1 MDPPDIVLSE
11 SRMEQAT
18 ELLRAC
24 SPRDNSDEKEPETRR
39 PTFMRQN
46 SKEMQSAVDMPR
58 GGPSPVS
65 FEKQSRLSVSG
76 QPDPWQDDG
85 EDNVTNYSE
94 EDKAVS
100 SWSAITSKV
109 SAPKKSGKRS
119 RKSSKS
125 KQSEV
130 GADGANEDEDS
141 EKKGN
146 PTVQKTSFA
155 SLPTDS
161 LTDAWVNDESGK
173 INSEDEEDEELKNL
187 TQVQKPLALLQPS
200 YARVAS
206 HEAINTLDDPPLP
219 AASEVVAL
227 KPASSLPMVI
237 NVEETQETEE
247 IFVDEEGFEPV
258 ASRKAKRERKISKRY
273 SQVSDDMENEAADKV
288 TTQKDGENTQLSRNL
303 ANDSF
308 WSNKYLF
315 DDAEAKFYAQK
326 SLVLDTS
333 TTADGKG
340 KKRKDGDDNG
350 KDKRDD
356 DDKDDQN
363 KSRQS
368 TPLEDGDGLE
378 ENEYNWTD
386 ESTYL
391 SPKFPVLTP
400 IPLRIKVPTD
410 PDMQIKQL
418 TEQVRSFSATI
429 ETNNDAMKD
438 HINNNNPGTLIRDPT
453 NIRSKDEKGQ
463 LQVELESLAAGVTHV
478 EETLQRLSDEQLSGQ
493 LAVVKYAL
501 ATLEE
506 LEKEAQ
512 SAEVKLAQETE
523 AGAAVDRQALA
534 ANLTSCRTRIV
545 TLNTQALASK
555 GRLEGYMAERKKRI
569 VEIKRYQALL
579 VDLEAWLGEA
589 QSTISSEIKLT
600 SAKVVRDQIRAS
612 QTLEADLRS
621 RSGQLDH
628 LLKEVDGLSTYT
640 DVQSLVHEM
649 KDNLGTLMVV
659 MKEAQACLA
668 QRLANL
674 QVR

>member
-1 MDPPDIVLSE
+1 V
-11 SRMEQAT
+11 
-18 ELLRAC
+18 
-24 SPRDNSDEKEPETRR
+24 TRSG
-39 PTFMRQN
+39 Q
-46 SKEMQSAVDMPR
+46 
-58 GGPSPVS
+58 VS
-65 FEKQSRLSVSG
+65 FEKQRHLSVSG
-76 QPDPWQDDG
+76 QPEPWQDDAD
-85 EDNVTNYSE
+85 ENVTNYSE
-94 EDKAVS
+94 EDKEVS

-109 SAPKKSGKRS
+109 SAPKKAGKRS

-125 KQSEV
+125 KPAEGV
-130 GADGANEDEDS
+130 ADGDDEDS
-141 EKKGN
+141 EKRHSVSEKEVN
-146 PTVQKTSFA
+146 PTVQRTSFA
-155 SLPTDS
+155 SLLTDS
-161 LTDAWVNDESGK
+161 LTDAWVNEESGK
-173 INSEDEEDEELKNL
+173 RSSEDEEDEELKNL
-187 TQVQKPLALLQPS
+187 TQAQKPLALPQPS

-206 HEAINTLDDPPLP
+206 HEAINTLGEPPLP
-219 AASEVVAL
+219 VASEVVAL
-227 KPASSLPMVI
+227 KPASTLPMVI
-237 NVEETQETEE
+237 NVEEKQEMVES
-247 IFVDEEGFEPV
+247 FVDEEGFEQV
-258 ASRKAKRERKISKRY
+258 ASRKAKRERKVSKRY
-273 SQVSDDMENEAADKV
+273 SQVSDDMENEAADKG
-288 TTQKDGENTQLSRNL
+288 TTKKDKESTQLLRNL
-303 ANDSF
+303 ANDTF

-315 DDAEAKFYAQK
+315 DDAEARYYAQK
-326 SLVLDTS
+326 SLLLDAS
-333 TTADGKG
+333 TTTDDKG
-340 KKRKDGDDNG
+340 KKRKDGDDNE

-356 DDKDDQN
+356 GDKDDQN
-363 KSRQS
+363 KSRQT
-368 TPLEDGDGLE
+368 TPSDDGDGVE

-391 SPKFPVLTP
+391 SPKIPVLTP
-400 IPLRIKVPTD
+400 SPLRIKIPTD
-410 PDMQIKQL
+410 PDNQIKQL

-438 HINNNNPGTLIRDPT
+438 HINNNNPGTLIRDPS
-453 NIRSKDEKGQ
+453 NIRSMDERDQ
-463 LQVELESLAAGVTHV
+463 LQVELDSLAAGVNHV

-512 SAEVKLAQETE
+512 TADVKLAQETE
-523 AGAAVDRQALA
+523 AGAAVDRQTLA
-534 ANLTSCRTRIV
+534 ASLTSCRTRIV

-555 GRLEGYMAERKKRI
+555 GRLEGYMAERKKRVI
-569 VEIKRYQALL
+569 EIKRYQALL

-649 KDNLGTLMVV
+649 KDNLGTLMEV

-674 QVR
+674 QVC